1 MYAARSI
8 SRLEVFGSPKSLAG
22 SFGPALYSSMSPM
35 TGPFNPQGNVQR
47 GLHGCRP
54 SLQSSGIC
62 SGARGVMHGG
72 GKIAKLVGSVNAKRV
87 PCNRC

>member
-22 SFGPALYSSMSPM
+22 SFGPALYSSMS
-35 TGPFNPQGNVQR
+35 
-47 GLHGCRP
+47 LHGFRP
-54 SLQSSGIC
+54 RLQSSGIC

>member
-47 GLHGCRP
+47 GLHGFRP